1 MDQSQIKGVA
11 IIAFSLIGYSL
22 LDNTIMHTISGI
34 LCAVGLGLIL
44 KWIPFSKKN
53 TNQKTE

>member
-22 LDNTIMHTISGI
+22 LDNTIMHTISGV

-53 TNQKTE
+53 TN